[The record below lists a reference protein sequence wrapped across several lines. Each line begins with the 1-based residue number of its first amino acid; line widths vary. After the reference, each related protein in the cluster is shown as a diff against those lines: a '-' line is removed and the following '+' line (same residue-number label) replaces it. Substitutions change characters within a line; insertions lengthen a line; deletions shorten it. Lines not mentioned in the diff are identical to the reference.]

1 MENSQE
7 VKYVTHIQIMA
18 DGDTFSKAEVDVAIE
33 KAVAAAVSNATG
45 GLNTKNTQ
53 LLEELRTTKESL
65 SAFDGFDSDDVKK
78 TFALFNKSEEAQL
91 LKDGKFDEVIEQR
104 TEKLRGDYDGKLAD
118 MKRISDSAIED
129 SKKYEGL
136 YKNKIVDDAI
146 RKAALSSKVIP
157 EALDDVLRRGRD
169 LFSIGDDGSIEARDS
184 SGELMK
190 IDDHLMDPSRFIEGL
205 KKSAPYYWPSSSGTG
220 ASGSGGSV
228 KDADS
233 KLLSA
238 AASGDSAAYREIRKK
253 SINRA

>member
-1 MENSQE
+1 M
-7 VKYVTHIQIMA
+7 KKLKCVTHIEIMS
-18 DGDTFSKAEVDVAIE
+18 DGDSTFSQSDIDSAIE
-33 KAVAAAVSNATG
+33 TAVAKAVSDATG

-53 LLEELRTTKESL
+53 LLEELRTTKENL
-65 SAFDGFDSDDVKK
+65 SAFDGFDADDVKK
-78 TFALFNKSEEAQL
+78 TMSLFNKSEEAQL
-91 LKDGKFDEVIEQR
+91 LKDGKFDEVIEKR
-104 TEKLRGDYDGKLAD
+104 TEKLRGEYDGKLAD
-118 MKRISDSAIED
+118 MKSASDAAIEN

-136 YKNKIVDDAI
+136 YKNKIVDDEI

-169 LFSIGDDGSIEARDS
+169 VFSIGEDGSIEARDN
-184 SGELMK
+184 SGELLK
-190 IDDHLMDPSRFIEGL
+190 VDEHLMDPSRFIEAL

-253 SINRA
+253 STNRA